1 MKRKYPLVFM
11 PPENDILETMS
22 LMNSLKMNES
32 IQIINVGHE
41 VEPKDE
47 YKPILIDEPSKIHG
61 RNINML
67 ALLATTALS
76 LELTKKQDKVTVI
89 DGVEYSEKL
98 GNLFPIKNYHLHAEQ
113 SLLEDF
119 DFKNKDLN
127 SPKLSTAKKNR
138 KQNNRKVKKRKKA
151 KNGK

>member
-1 MKRKYPLVFM
+1 M

-22 LMNSLKMNES
+22 LMNSLKMKES

-41 VEPKDE
+41 VESKYE
-47 YKPILIDEPSKIHG
+47 YKPILIDEPMHG
-61 RNINML
+61 KSINTL
-67 ALLATTALS
+67 ALLSTTVLT

-98 GNLFPIKNYHLHAEQ
+98 GNLFPIKNYHLHAEP

-119 DFKNKDLN
+119 NFENKDFN
-127 SPKLSTAKKNR
+127 SPQLSTPKKNR